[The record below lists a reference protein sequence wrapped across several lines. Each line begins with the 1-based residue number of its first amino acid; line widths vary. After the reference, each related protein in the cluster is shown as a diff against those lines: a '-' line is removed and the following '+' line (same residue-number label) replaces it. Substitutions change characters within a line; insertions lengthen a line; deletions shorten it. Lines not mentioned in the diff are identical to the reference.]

1 MDSGD
6 KTMTASFKSGM
17 GMKTLAIIAGAGFL
31 VLLGLIGIIMMMR
44 KK

>member
-1 MDSGD
+1 
-6 KTMTASFKSGM
+6 MTASFKSGM
-17 GMKTLAIIAGAGFL
+17 GMKTLAIVLGAGFL